1 MRVEGTLLSPRPGQ
15 DKEDSREGER
25 GEEGEGKG
33 VQAKGKQRR
42 GWGRVHPSSWT
53 N

>member
-1 MRVEGTLLSPRPGQ
+1 MRVEGALLSPRPGQ

-33 VQAKGKQRR
+33 VQAKGRNTVLLSISR
-42 GWGRVHPSSWT
+42 SC
-53 N
+53 